1 MQRCSTA
8 AAAAFAIPVWAVG
21 AAVFFRNSLF
31 TGFALVNG
39 DAADGKMIIY
49 MHEHLFRWLVRQ
61 TSFGSPAIFYP
72 QPGVLGYADAFIL
85 DVLPYSGLRLA
96 GADPF
101 VSMQLLAIVLSA
113 LCFFCTFHIFAR
125 QLGLRI
131 FIARAGALLVTF
143 PNNLF
148 FKISGAIACS
158 PLERIS
164 RAISMGRR

>member
-1 MQRCSTA
+1 M
-8 AAAAFAIPVWAVG
+8 WAVG
-21 AAVFFRNSLF
+21 AAAFFRKSLF
-31 TGFALVNG
+31 SGFALVNG

-49 MHEHLFRWLVRQ
+49 MHEHLFRWLVDQ
-61 TSFGSPAIFYP
+61 ASFGSPAIFYP
-72 QPGVLGYADAFIL
+72 QPGVLGYSDAFIL
-85 DVLPYSGLRLA
+85 DVPPYSGLWLA

-101 VSMQLLAIVLSA
+101 VSMQLPAIVLSA
-113 LCFFCTFHIFAR
+113 LCFFCTFHVFAR
-125 QLGLRI
+125 ELGLRI

-148 FKISGAIACS
+148 FKINGAIACP